1 MDDTASSPK
10 EQQKQ
15 QAHPTHSAATS
26 LPKSKA
32 AKKKPADDE
41 RPLPSAKARRTEA
54 GRMPSFMPEPSA
66 DWCRNSFL
74 KASLAFKA
82 AEGSGAPAIREQ
94 TRRFRAG
101 AFPGLTDVSVST
113 ITFDFVLHLVSGGT
127 SCMASHMMAELLALG
142 RVVAYNQRALGR
154 QPMLSDKTFNNN
166 PILKLDNGGDDD
178 YNNIS
183 IQASDRMTILLAGA
197 RTFEQFLGLA
207 EYCRGLVE
215 AIKDEP
221 VELGT
226 FKCDM
231 INSNFKIGDGYKAEV
246 NRAVFAARLRH
257 PACEIIIDSDDHAA
271 VRYRLAVPTVASTDY
286 PKIMVFRNGKI
297 TIQGKNFDM
306 VAAAHKHVL
315 TELKAL
321 FDSVV

>member
-1 MDDTASSPK
+1 VVDTASSAK
-10 EQQKQ
+10 KR
-15 QAHPTHSAATS
+15 AAATS
-26 LPKSKA
+26 TPKSKRAKKHALPAPKSKA
-32 AKKKPADDE
+32 
-41 RPLPSAKARRTEA
+41 RRTDA
-54 GRMPSFMPEPSA
+54 GRMPSIMPAPSA
-66 DWCRNSFL
+66 DSCRNSFL
-74 KASLAFKA
+74 QASLAFNA

-94 TRRFRAG
+94 TRRFRAD

-154 QPMLSDKTFNNN
+154 QPALSDKTFNNN
-166 PILKLDNGGDDD
+166 PILKLDNDGDDE

-183 IQASDRMTILLAGA
+183 IQASDRMTIHIAGA

-221 VELGT
+221 VELGV

-231 INSNFKIGDGYKAEV
+231 INSNFKIGDGHKAEV
-246 NRAVFAARLRH
+246 NRNALAARLRH
-257 PACEIIIDSDDHAA
+257 PACEIIIDAEEHAA
-271 VRYRLAVPTVASTDY
+271 VRYRLALPTVSSTDY
-286 PKIMVFRNGKI
+286 PKVFVFRNGKI
-297 TIQGKNFDM
+297 TIQAKNFDI

-321 FDSVV
+321 FDSNSNCRS